1 MEAELAALAASG
13 ATTLVGLMVSET
25 WSQARERVARFL
37 ARGADEGAVD
47 EELRLSE
54 QELVAARAVAD
65 EPAVADIEAGW
76 RLRLRRALQADPG
89 AAEELRLL
97 LAELAPGAAGSDA
110 AITVHNSVSGG
121 VQNGPVIQGQ
131 QFSGLTFYSSGS
143 APRGQG
149 AGQPNE

>member
-25 WSQARERVARFL
+25 WSQARERVARFF

-54 QELVAARAVAD
+54 QELVAARAAGD
-65 EPAVADIEAGW
+65 ELAVADIEAGW
-76 RLRLRRALQADPG
+76 RLRLRRALQAHPG

-97 LAELAPGAAGSDA
+97 LAELGQEEGTGAGVA
-110 AITVHNSVSGG
+110 VHNSVSGG
-121 VQNGPVIQGQ
+121 VQYGPVVQGQ
-131 QFSGLTFYSSGS
+131 QFSSLTFYSSGS
-143 APRGQG
+143 APQGQG
-149 AGQPNE
+149 AGQSDA

>member
-25 WSQARERVARFL
+25 WSQARDRVARFF
-37 ARGADEGAVD
+37 ARGADGEVVD

-54 QELVAARAVAD
+54 QELVAARASDD
-65 EPAVADIEAGW
+65 ELAVADIEAGW

-97 LAELAPGAAGSDA
+97 LAELAPAAAGSDA
-110 AITVHNSVSGG
+110 AVTVHNSVNGG

-131 QFSGLTFYSSGS
+131 QFSSLTFYSSGS
-143 APRGQG
+143 VPQG
-149 AGQPNE
+149 SSAGQPNE

>member
-25 WSQARERVARFL
+25 WSQARERVARFF
-37 ARGADEGAVD
+37 ARGADEEAID

-54 QELVAARAVAD
+54 QELVAARASDD
-65 EPAVADIEAGW
+65 ELAVADIEAGW

-97 LAELAPGAAGSDA
+97 LAELAPGAGSDA
-110 AITVHNSVSGG
+110 AVTVHNSVNGG

-131 QFSGLTFYSSGS
+131 QFSSLTFYSLGS
-143 APRGQG
+143 VPQG
-149 AGQPNE
+149 PSAGQPNE